1 MRPSQLRSE
10 EGVLSGC
17 LDVFWARRNDWKKM
31 QKQHVNQ
38 KKVKIGEKKSKIG
51 KISSNRK
58 NRVRQQ
64 KNGVNLDHMNSCT

>member
-38 KKVKIGEKKSKIG
+38 KKGENWRKKVKNWENFLKPQKSRPPTKKW
-51 KISSNRK
+51 R
-58 NRVRQQ
+58 
-64 KNGVNLDHMNSCT
+64 